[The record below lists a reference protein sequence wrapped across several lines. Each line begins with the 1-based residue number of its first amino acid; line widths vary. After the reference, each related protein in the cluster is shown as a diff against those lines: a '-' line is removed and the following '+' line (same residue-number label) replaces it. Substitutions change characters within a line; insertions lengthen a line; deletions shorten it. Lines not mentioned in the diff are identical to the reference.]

1 MSNTTFRD
9 QNTVT
14 TILAIR
20 NQLAANI
27 GISLEVDPA
36 TTINTKRG
44 VIPEWVP
51 TTFPKIRYFG
61 IGIKGYANLTSE
73 DNIAQPYVP
82 SPEDCD
88 LYNPVPFR
96 CVRVTE
102 DLTDDEKAQYRIR
115 TKAIINDVEYYQYWL
130 KKIIFESTV
139 AKTTKITDGV
149 ESEYTFTS
157 ANLSPSPVDLYP
169 TDLGD
174 TSNRIVASVTGIC
187 RVTGK
192 EILEVCN
199 AMYGG
204 DIRRMR
210 ISEFGTYSGCEW
222 GVNNKEM
229 PVNPKDASCVRLEAG
244 YVQLCTHKCTLGQTL
259 SNPDDILIERKV
271 FENGSC
277 VIV

>member
-14 TILAIR
+14 TILAIQ
-20 NQLAANI
+20 NQLTANL
-27 GISLEVDPA
+27 GISLKVDTA

-44 VIPEWVP
+44 VLSGWEP

-61 IGIKGYANLTSE
+61 IGIKGYASLTSE

-96 CVRVTE
+96 CVRVNN
-102 DLTDDEKAQYRIR
+102 DLSKEEQAQYRIR
-115 TKAIINDVEYYQYWL
+115 TKAIINNVEYYQYWL
-130 KKIIFESTV
+130 KKIVFESTV
-139 AKTTKITDGV
+139 AKTTKIVDGV
-149 ESEYTFTS
+149 ESTYSFQN
-157 ANLSPSPVDLYP
+157 ANLTPTPNDLYP
-169 TDLGD
+169 TDLTD
-174 TSNRIVASVTGIC
+174 ASNRIIASVTGIC

-192 EILEVCN
+192 EILEVCSV
-199 AMYGG
+199 MYGG
-204 DIRRMR
+204 DTRRMR

-222 GVNNKEM
+222 GITSRDQ
-229 PVNPKDASCVRLEAG
+229 PINPNAPESVRTEAG

-259 SNPDDILIERKV
+259 SNENDVLIERKV
-271 FENGSC
+271 FESGSC
-277 VIV
+277 VII

>member
-27 GISLEVDPA
+27 AISLQIDHP

-44 VIPEWVP
+44 VLKDWTP

-61 IGIKGYANLTSE
+61 IGIGGYANLTSE
-73 DNIAQPYVP
+73 ENIAQPYVP
-82 SPEDCD
+82 SPENCD
-88 LYNPVPFR
+88 LYHPIPFR
-96 CVRVTE
+96 CVRTTA
-102 DLTDDEKAQYRIR
+102 DLTDDEKAQYRMR
-115 TKAIINDVEYYQYWL
+115 TKTTIDGVEYFQYWL
-130 KKIIFESTV
+130 KKIVFESSV
-139 AKTTKITDGV
+139 ARTTKIEDGV
-149 ESEYTFTS
+149 ESEYTFTQ
-157 ANLSPSPVDLYP
+157 ANLTPSPVDLYP
-169 TDLGD
+169 TDLAD
-174 TSNRIVASVTGIC
+174 TKNRIVASVTGIC

-192 EILEVCN
+192 EVLEVCN

-222 GVNNKEM
+222 GVNNKEN
-229 PVNPKDASCVRLEAG
+229 PVNPTDASCVRKEAG
-244 YVQLCTHKCTLGQTL
+244 YVQLCTHKCTLGQIL
-259 SNPDDILIERKV
+259 SNEEDILIERKIL
-271 FENGSC
+271 ENSSC
-277 VIV
+277 VVI

>member
-14 TILAIR
+14 TVLAIR
-20 NQLAANI
+20 NQLAANL
-27 GISLEVDPA
+27 GISLQVDAA
-36 TTINTKRG
+36 TTINTKRN
-44 VIPEWVP
+44 VLKDWVP

-73 DNIAQPYVP
+73 ENIAQPYVP

-88 LYNPVPFR
+88 LYQPVPFR
-96 CVRVTE
+96 CVRTTA
-102 DLTDDEKAQYRIR
+102 DLTDDEKAQYRMR
-115 TKAIINDVEYYQYWL
+115 TKTTIDGVDYYQYWL

-139 AKTTKITDGV
+139 ARTTKIVDGV
-149 ESEYTFTS
+149 ETTYTLSS
-157 ANLSPSPVDLYP
+157 ANLNPTPVDLYP
-169 TDLGD
+169 TDLAD

-222 GVNNKEM
+222 GVNNREE
-229 PVNPKDASCVRLEAG
+229 PVNPKETACVRLEAG

-259 SNPDDILIERKV
+259 SNEDDILIERKV
-271 FENGSC
+271 FESGAC
-277 VIV
+277 VII

>member
-20 NQLAANI
+20 NQLAANL
-27 GISLEVDPA
+27 GISLQVDKA
-36 TTINTKRG
+36 TTINTKRD
-44 VIPEWVP
+44 VIKDWTP

-82 SPEDCD
+82 SPENCD

-96 CVRVTE
+96 CVRVSE
-102 DLTDDEKAQYRIR
+102 DLTDDEKAQYRLR
-115 TKAIINDVEYYQYWL
+115 TTARINDVDYYQYWL

-139 AKTTKITDGV
+139 ARTTKITDGV
-149 ESEYTFTS
+149 ESDYTFTS
-157 ANLSPSPVDLYP
+157 ANLNPTPVDLYP
-169 TDLGD
+169 TDLAD

-199 AMYGG
+199 VMYGG

-222 GVNNKEM
+222 GIDQQGN
-229 PVNPKDASCVRLEAG
+229 PVNPSSQSCIRTEAG

-271 FENGSC
+271 FESGSC
-277 VIV
+277 VII